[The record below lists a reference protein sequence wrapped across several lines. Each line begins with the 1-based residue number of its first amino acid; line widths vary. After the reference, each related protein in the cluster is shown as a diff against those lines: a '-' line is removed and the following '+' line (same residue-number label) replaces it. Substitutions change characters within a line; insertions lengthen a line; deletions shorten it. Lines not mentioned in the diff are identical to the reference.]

1 METEHEAGL
10 APLPEETPAPE
21 NAELLDEE
29 VLDEVS
35 APDEQGGADGQTGET
50 AEASPSEAST
60 GEADE
65 DPGDGPD
72 RDAPEY
78 SDEELERSV
87 SALLFASPDPISM
100 GRLRNLLGGVAKPR
114 IEQAFADISKR
125 LRDSGL
131 PWELRPIAGGWQFY
145 TTSDMA
151 ETVMAL
157 SKIRKDE
164 KVSPASLETLAVV
177 AYRQPVTKAEI
188 EAIRGVQVGPV
199 LRAMVDRGLVRVAG
213 RADVPGHPLLYETTK
228 KFLEA
233 FGLMALDDLPRDAE
247 LLRD

>member
-1 METEHEAGL
+1 MDTDHEAGL
-10 APLPEETPAPE
+10 APADPELAPE
-21 NAELLDEE
+21 APEAQAED
-29 VLDEVS
+29 S
-35 APDEQGGADGQTGET
+35 APV
-50 AEASPSEAST
+50 
-60 GEADE
+60 EADE
-65 DPGDGPD
+65 TQPAEEAGPDTD
-72 RDAPEY
+72 RDAGEDSGLAEPDEDSDAPDAPELT
-78 SDEELERSV
+78 DDELERSV
-87 SALLFASPDPISM
+87 AALLFASPDPISI
-100 GRLRNLLGGVAKPR
+100 GRLRNLTGGVAKPR
-114 IEQAFADISKR
+114 IEQAFGDIAKR
-125 LRDSGL
+125 LADSGL

-145 TTSDMA
+145 TTADMA
-151 ETVMAL
+151 ETVLAL
-157 SKIRKDE
+157 SKVRKDE

-199 LRAMVDRGLVRVAG
+199 LRAMVDRGLVKVAG

>member
-1 METEHEAGL
+1 MDMEQAAGS
-10 APLPEETPAPE
+10 APAAPE
-21 NAELLDEE
+21 LDAGPSEAAE
-29 VLDEVS
+29 LDEVAPEQAPGQ
-35 APDEQGGADGQTGET
+35 APDEVRDEVSEQAAEQAD
-50 AEASPSEAST
+50 AEASSD
-60 GEADE
+60 DE
-65 DPGDGPD
+65 PP
-72 RDAPEY
+72 RESPDAPEFT
-78 SDEELERSV
+78 DQELERSV
-87 SALLFASPDPISM
+87 AALLFASPDPISV
-100 GRLRNLLGGVAKPR
+100 GRLRNLVGGIAKLR

-125 LRDSGL
+125 LADSGL
-131 PWELRPIAGGWQFY
+131 PWELRPIGGGWQFY
-145 TTSDMA
+145 TTADMA

-157 SKIRKDE
+157 SKVRKEE

-199 LRAMVDRGLVRVAG
+199 LRAMVDRGLVKVAG
-213 RADVPGHPLLYETTK
+213 RAEVPGHPLLYETTK